1 MSSAVSFWRSC
12 AAVDRSLLNPS
23 LESVD
28 MAHMTDGTDKRMRRP
43 IAANIFCRA
52 CGSPLVQAAD
62 WEQEEESHWSMRL
75 WCPECGFEQAA
86 TLDRPQLLYL
96 SLAIEEGFGWMLRA
110 LSELNAISPLPSD
123 LDFAHRAQTDRIRPV
138 GR

>member
-1 MSSAVSFWRSC
+1 MSNAVVCRPSG
-12 AAVDRSLLNPS
+12 AAGARRLLNRS

-28 MAHMTDGTDKRMRRP
+28 MNHMNGGTDKRMQRLVTP
-43 IAANIFCRA
+43 SIFCRA
-52 CGSPLVQAAD
+52 CGSPLVQAVD
-62 WEQEEESHWSMRL
+62 WEQEEESHWSIRL

-96 SLAIEEGFGWMLRA
+96 SLAIEEGFGWMLEA
-110 LSELNAISPLPSD
+110 LAELSAISTLPSD
-123 LDFAHRAQTDRIRPV
+123 LDFAHRVQTDRIRPA